1 MQKKITFRLDDE
13 LRDLLNK
20 VPNLGLYN
28 LSVLT
33 REALKLKLSNFL
45 RMDNNESTNSQRKEN
60 NHLNTNKIF

>member
-13 LRDLLNK
+13 LRDLFSK

-33 REALKLKLSNFL
+33 REALKAKLSNISCI
-45 RMDNNESTNSQRKEN
+45 DNNEEHNSLERE
-60 NHLNTNKIF
+60 LR